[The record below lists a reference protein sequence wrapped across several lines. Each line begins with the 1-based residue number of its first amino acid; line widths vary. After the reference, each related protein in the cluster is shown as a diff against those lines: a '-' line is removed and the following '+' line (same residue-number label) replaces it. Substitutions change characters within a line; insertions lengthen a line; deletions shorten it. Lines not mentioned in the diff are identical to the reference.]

1 MEYVLISLT
10 TNEILDRKN
19 LETPPPDIS
28 HKGMRWL
35 PLIVIRPA
43 CDINTQIE
51 EGPVITVTDTDVTM
65 VYTVRDLT
73 PEELYNKRFND
84 INNELFGAGKFA
96 GTAQLYVFNQTRIS
110 QGLVALNNNE
120 FVDLIVQSLTP
131 PATSLND

>member
-28 HKGMRWL
+28 HKGIKWL

-43 CDINTQIE
+43 CDLNTQIE
-51 EGPVITVTDTDVTM
+51 EGPVITITDTDVTI

-73 PEELYNKRFND
+73 TEELYTKRFND
-84 INNELFGAGKFA
+84 INSELFGAGKFS
-96 GTAQLYVFNQTRIS
+96 GTAQLYVYNQTRNS
-110 QGLVALNNNE
+110 QGLPALNNNE
-120 FVDLIVQSLTP
+120 FVDLIIQSLTP
-131 PATSLND
+131 PETEINN